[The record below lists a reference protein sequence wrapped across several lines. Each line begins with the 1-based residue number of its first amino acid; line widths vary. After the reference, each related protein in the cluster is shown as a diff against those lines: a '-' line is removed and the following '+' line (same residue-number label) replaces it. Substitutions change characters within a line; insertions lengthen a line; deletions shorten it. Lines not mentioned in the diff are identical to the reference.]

1 MKLPSERK
9 TSYEITSHGLKYKVI
24 TPCSHCSGMQ
34 GNMFVMQIFRSKGML
49 ISTRI
54 WKGSLHS
61 LILLGVLQG
70 GALLLLV
77 RRVGFR
83 LHSIWHRHVLRRLL

>member
-1 MKLPSERK
+1 
-9 TSYEITSHGLKYKVI
+9 
-24 TPCSHCSGMQ
+24 MQ
-34 GNMFVMQIFRSKGML
+34 GNMLVMQMFTPKGML
-49 ISTRI
+49 TSTRI

-77 RRVGFR
+77 RRVGF
-83 LHSIWHRHVLRRLL
+83 HLRCI